1 MNTQE
6 VDKLIHE
13 ELLPIQQMFHSYEL
27 LANNGMFRFS
37 PSVFKKCA
45 IKIQVVIDNARELA
59 KE

>member
-6 VDKLIHE
+6 VNKLIHE

-27 LANNGMFRFS
+27 LANSGMYRFS

-45 IKIQVVIDNARELA
+45 VKIQVVIDNARELA